1 MIDLPSCGVLATG
14 RVRVPWNEI
23 PELRKNIG
31 AFQGQALAPVVRQS
45 DEQTVLALA
54 AVLRAIEDAGW
65 GGRSFANWGIVASC
79 QAFGRLRFHAAIERF
94 RRLQARGVSP
104 LLAPHLP
111 LHALPG
117 TLSIAL
123 GAHGP
128 QFGVSGNADH
138 LSETLLTALGMSE
151 RENVEGLWAVASDIH
166 PDPILND
173 GSEPTRVVVG
183 QAVALAISRADG
195 ALELTLGPGLQAS
208 SALTELLDWLE
219 APTLSPWR
227 CGIAGVGVLEISPAV
242 SVARQVA

>member
-1 MIDLPSCGVLATG
+1 MIDLPSCRILATG

-31 AFQGQALAPVVRQS
+31 AFRGQVLAPLVRQA

-54 AVLRAIEDAGW
+54 AVLRAIEEAGW
-65 GGRSFANWGIVASC
+65 GDCSFANWGIVASG
-79 QAFGRLRFHAAIERF
+79 QAFGRFRFHAALERF

-111 LHALPG
+111 LHALAG

-123 GAHGP
+123 GTHGP

-151 RENVEGLWAVASDIH
+151 RENVEGLWAVACDIH
-166 PDPILND
+166 PNTRLNEE
-173 GSEPTRVVVG
+173 SEPTRPVVG
-183 QAVALAISRADG
+183 QAVALAISRSAG

-219 APTLSPWR
+219 ARALSPWL
-227 CGIAGVGVLEISPAV
+227 CGIGGVGVLEISRAV
-242 SVARQVA
+242 SAALKVA